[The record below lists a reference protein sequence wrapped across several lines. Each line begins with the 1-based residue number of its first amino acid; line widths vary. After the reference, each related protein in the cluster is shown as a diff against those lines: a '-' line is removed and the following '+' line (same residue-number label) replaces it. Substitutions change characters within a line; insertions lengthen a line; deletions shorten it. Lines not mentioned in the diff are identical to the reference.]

1 MEFLHSITS
10 YLVIFDLLY
19 ASAVCFLKVCTYTR
33 IKDLIFSSLEF
44 FLRAQI
50 KFFSHAMESSNVYGP
65 SFVNLQNKTSFKTY

>member
-33 IKDLIFSSLEF
+33 IKDLIFSYLEF
-44 FLRAQI
+44 FFKSPNKILLTCYGIFKCVWA
-50 KFFSHAMESSNVYGP
+50 KFCQ
-65 SFVNLQNKTSFKTY
+65 LTK